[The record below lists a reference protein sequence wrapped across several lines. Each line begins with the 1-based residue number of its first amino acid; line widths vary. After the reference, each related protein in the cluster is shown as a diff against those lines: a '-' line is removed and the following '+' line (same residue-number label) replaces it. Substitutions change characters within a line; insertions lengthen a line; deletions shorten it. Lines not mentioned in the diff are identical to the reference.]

1 MRIAGLSCAL
11 ALSFIAFNVLPTSA
25 QQNTHVLS
33 NIDAGK
39 VHAMLHDAYTDT
51 KKYYYDPTFQ
61 GVDLEKRYRTF
72 DSMIDKAPD
81 LGVALRIVAGFLGE
95 FHDSHLFF
103 IPPSRITLYD
113 PGYKMQIIGDKCFV
127 TQVRPGSDA
136 AAKLHSGDEILHFAG
151 YNINRAD
158 LFDIQYYFHV
168 LAPDAAERLDLKAPD
183 AKQRSE
189 MITMSSR
196 TRKKTLDFT
205 SDNDIWDLIR
215 ESQNEDHVTR
225 ERLVETEGILFW
237 RMAHFFADE
246 STLDN
251 IFAKARK
258 HPALV
263 LDLRGNP
270 GGSTDT
276 LGYVVGN
283 MFDHDVKIAD
293 RVGRKE
299 LKPMIGKVHKASF
312 TGKLIVLIDS
322 DSASAA
328 EVFAR
333 VVQLEHRGT
342 VIGDTSAGAVMEAR
356 HYAESAG
363 ADVKVFYG
371 FSITDANLL
380 MADGKSLEHVGVVPD
395 ETVTPTAQDIAEGRD
410 PVLARAAEL
419 AGTKMDAAEAGKLF
433 PFEWPKN

>member
-1 MRIAGLSCAL
+1 MRIASFSSALVL
-11 ALSFIAFNVLPTSA
+11 ALTAINPPLSSA
-25 QQNTHVLS
+25 QQNTHTLS
-33 NIDAGK
+33 AIDAGK

-61 GVDLEKRYRTF
+61 GIDLEKRYQTF
-72 DSMIDKAPD
+72 DAMIDKAPD
-81 LGVALRIVAGFLGE
+81 LGVALRVVAGFLSQ

-103 IPPSRITLYD
+103 IPPSRTTLYD

-136 AAKLHSGDEILHFAG
+136 AVKLHPGDEIIHFAG
-151 YNINRAD
+151 YNVNRTD

-183 AKQRSE
+183 AAQRSE

-196 TRKKTLDFT
+196 TQKKTLDFT
-205 SDNDIWDLIR
+205 SGSDIWDLVR
-215 ESQNEDHVTR
+215 ADENDEHATR
-225 ERLVETEGILFW
+225 ERLAETEGVLFW
-237 RMAHFFADE
+237 KMAHFFAEE

-251 IFAKARK
+251 IFAKARR
-258 HPALV
+258 HSALV
-263 LDLRGNP
+263 FDLRGNP

-276 LGYVVGN
+276 LGYVVGH
-283 MFDHDVKIAD
+283 MFDHDIKIAD

-299 LKPMIGKVHKASF
+299 MKPMIGKVYKAPF
-312 TGKLIVLIDS
+312 TGKLIVLVDS
-322 DSASAA
+322 GSASAA
-328 EVFAR
+328 ELFAR

-356 HYAESAG
+356 HYGESAG

-380 MADGKSLEHVGVVPD
+380 MADGKSLEHVGVIPD
-395 ETVTPTAQDIAEGRD
+395 ETVIPTAQDIAEGRD

-419 AGTKMDAAEAGKLF
+419 AGTKMDATAAGKLF
-433 PFEWPKN
+433 PFEWPKH